1 MKLKSRWRKGE
12 MARTIVI
19 YCVKILTG
27 VLLWAISVKT
37 IAFFVYPDKILDLS
51 DILTYAVAAFG
62 GELLLL
68 AFKRVFAKK
77 DKETEDNNEIH

>member
-19 YCVKILTG
+19 YCVKVLTG
-27 VLLWAISVKT
+27 VLLWAIAVKT
-37 IAFFVYPDKILDLS
+37 IAFFAYPDKILDLN

>member
-27 VLLWAISVKT
+27 VLFWAILVKT

-68 AFKRVFAKK
+68 ALTGVAGR
-77 DKETEDNNEIH
+77 EDTYP

>member
-1 MKLKSRWRKGE
+1 

-19 YCVKILTG
+19 YCVKALTG
-27 VLLWAISVKT
+27 VLLWAIAVKT
-37 IAFFVYPDKILDLS
+37 ITIFLYPDNVYDLS
-51 DILTYAVAAFG
+51 DVLTYAVAAFG

-77 DKETEDNNEIH
+77 NEQKEDNDEIY